1 MTEEDKI
8 FGLIAVAEE
17 HQKAVTTGI
26 EGLAAERAALARAV
40 KGLRGAAEEA
50 LEEAARQSLAGASE
64 TAVAAFSKASEP
76 FKKEMREVADKASDA
91 AARVRSAAGWIGVK
105 AVAVTVGLIVIVG
118 LTASI
123 SLAWE
128 HHRVSDLSAEAAQLR
143 SQIAQERVTVAELD
157 KRGGRVHWDT
167 CGGRLCF
174 EASSNQGTEGDG
186 AAFRKDAG
194 WITVNGK
201 VPLVVPRGY

>member
-1 MTEEDKI
+1 VDN
-8 FGLIAVAEE
+8 
-17 HQKAVTTGI
+17 
-26 EGLAAERAALARAV
+26 
-40 KGLRGAAEEA
+40 
-50 LEEAARQSLAGASE
+50 
-64 TAVAAFSKASEP
+64 
-76 FKKEMREVADKASDA
+76 
-91 AARVRSAAGWIGVK
+91 
-105 AVAVTVGLIVIVG
+105 
-118 LTASI
+118 
-123 SLAWE
+123 
-128 HHRVSDLSAEAAQLR
+128 LSAKVEELR
-143 SQIAQERVTVAELD
+143 AQIAQERVTVAELD